1 MEIIVFLTL
10 LTTGY
15 IIGSKRE
22 KLHFESLQRREER
35 SQDLPVI
42 SGRKLSKD
50 YEHVQLFM
58 GSVVIGQ
65 DYFKHF
71 VTSIVNLVGGRIT
84 SYETLLD
91 RARREATL
99 RMKEKA
105 MRWGAEEVTCIRIET
120 SKMAQAAEILV
131 YATGGKN

>member
-1 MEIIVFLTL
+1 MELIVFLTL
-10 LTTGY
+10 LTSGY
-15 IIGSKRE
+15 IIGTKRE
-22 KLHFESLQRREER
+22 KLHIQSLQRREER
-35 SQDLPVI
+35 SKELPVL
-42 SGRKLSKD
+42 STRKLSKD
-50 YEHVQLFM
+50 YQHVQLFM

-71 VTSIVNLVGGRIT
+71 VTSIVNLVGGRVT

-105 MRWGAEEVTCIRIET
+105 LRWGAQEVTCIRIET
-120 SKMAQAAEILV
+120 SKMAQAAEVLV
-131 YATGGKN
+131 YATAGKN